1 MAWAVQLKSDSLKA
15 EIDKWID
22 EFKGTSEYTNLHN
35 KYFMNRHTFRNIHSE
50 DYALSSGKISSFDEI
65 LKEESELIH
74 WDWRL
79 LASMVYQESR
89 FNPDAVSWA
98 GAFGLMQLM
107 PRTANN
113 YGVSPESSPRSQIR
127 AGVKFIQWL
136 EDRFMESIP
145 DEEERT
151 RFILAAYN
159 IGYGHIQ
166 DARRLA
172 EKNGDDPNVWID
184 NVENWLLKKSDP
196 EYYTDKVVKYG
207 YARGIE
213 TYNYVREVL
222 ERYEHY
228 KNIINSDVLA
238 AWRPL
243 EEIHRASSQ

>member
-1 MAWAVQLKSDSLKA
+1 
-15 EIDKWID
+15 
-22 EFKGTSEYTNLHN
+22 
-35 KYFMNRHTFRNIHSE
+35 
-50 DYALSSGKISSFDEI
+50 
-65 LKEESELIH
+65 
-74 WDWRL
+74 
-79 LASMVYQESR
+79 
-89 FNPDAVSWA
+89 
-98 GAFGLMQLM
+98 
-107 PRTANN
+107 
-113 YGVSPESSPRSQIR
+113 
-127 AGVKFIQWL
+127 VKFIQWL
-136 EDRFMESIP
+136 DDRFLESIP